1 MMSVPEGSGSY
12 AFRANTLELRYDDGR
27 VARIVAYLP
36 HAEAGKAIPEEIH
49 LSGHD
54 FRRVP

>member
-1 MMSVPEGSGSY
+1 MPP
-12 AFRANTLELRYDDGR
+12 APLFANTLVLRYDDGR
-27 VARIVAYLP
+27 VARIVGYVFPRRVRKP
-36 HAEAGKAIPEEIH
+36 HPEEIY